1 MDKKTDFT
9 TVYDKSGAGTVAFQ
23 DRAEFG
29 PQIEGY
35 LEILR
40 GLQGEYQDEAQVA
53 EGLREIELKLQ
64 ALRMSSE
71 PPEVILQKLE
81 SLTQVPFGPDKN
93 LNLAAF
99 RKKAVAGK
107 FGTEEEYLAHVKKLV
122 RNTLGN
128 LAQLL
133 VASPEDSILQRF
145 LKDLQALDPNGE
157 YRALRVQMDKLG
169 KSPQLW
175 HYNEKKKDF
184 LLEWLRPFQGDLG
197 KSIESMTEEELQAA
211 LKTVEKLRETKLE
224 QQTNLAQDKERGP
237 YRAFNRQMHP
247 VMNGKNKDFWGGA
260 ETRDEFIALMTKI
273 INRFSFSL
281 EDRFLVFR
289 TKDGGFSYLV
299 GFADESF
306 GEVLHLESGK
316 LALYPHLRVF
326 LHSGEKKFHEI
337 DQKDY
342 PGGDSAAYF
351 RALKTAVVPFLT
363 SISVMVEFELS
374 KALKEAFDMW
384 T

>member
-1 MDKKTDFT
+1 MDKKSDFS
-9 TVYDKSGAGTVAFQ
+9 TVYDKAGAGTVAFQ

-40 GLQGEYQDEAQVA
+40 ELQREFQGDAQVID
-53 EGLREIELKLQ
+53 GLREIELKIQ

-71 PPEVILQKLE
+71 APDVILQKLD

-99 RKKAVAGK
+99 RKKAAAGK
-107 FGTEEEYLAHVKKLV
+107 FASNEEYVAHVKKLV
-122 RNTLGN
+122 RNTAGN
-128 LAQLL
+128 LAQLI
-133 VASPEDSILQRF
+133 AGNQDDAILQRF
-145 LKDLQALDPNGE
+145 LKDLQEIDPNGDF
-157 YRALRVQMDKLG
+157 RALRAAMDRLA

-184 LLEWLRPFQGDLG
+184 LLEWLRPFQGDLS
-197 KSIESMTEEELQAA
+197 KPVESMTAEELQEA
-211 LKTVEKLRETKLE
+211 LRSVEKLRETKLE
-224 QQTNLAQDKERGP
+224 QMTNLVQDKERGP
-237 YRAFNRQMHP
+237 YRAYNHTMHP
-247 VMNGKNKDFWGGA
+247 VMNGQNKDFWGGA
-260 ETRDEFIALMTKI
+260 ETRDEFIGLMNKI
-273 INRFSFSL
+273 ISRFSFSL
-281 EDRFLVFR
+281 EDRFLIFK
-289 TKDGGFSYLV
+289 TKDGGFTYLV
-299 GFADESF
+299 GFADDAF
-306 GEVLHLESGK
+306 GEAVKLEGGR

-326 LHSGEKKFHEI
+326 LNKGETKIHEI

-342 PGGDSAAYF
+342 PTDSAAYF